1 MPVILVV
8 MQLLSLTAPIA
19 CLAGDKFDKTL
30 QHFEEHKFSP
40 NAPAAS
46 NSKTL
51 PYRLLKPEYIKSGR
65 KYPLVIFLH
74 GAGERGTDNQ
84 IQLQS
89 LPTLLA
95 QPAYRKKHPCF
106 LVVPQ
111 CPTQQSWQ
119 QQFPALLE
127 IIDKVMQENPI
138 DKRRIYLT
146 GYSMGAYGTW
156 SLAALRPDLFAAA
169 VPVAGGGDVQTAHQL
184 IDLPIWAIHGN
195 ADKAVPVSQSREM
208 IKAIR
213 QAGGS
218 PNYTEL
224 KGIGHNCWQQAYT
237 NPNGIL
243 PWMFKQKKT
252 WFKFTF
258 ENCLIII
265 MLLIDLIVI
274 IWLFNTWGISRSKKR
289 SEQPAVTHN
298 SSVDKS
304 ITEYQSKISINEV
317 NSP

>member
-1 MPVILVV
+1 
-8 MQLLSLTAPIA
+8 MQLLSLTTPTVG
-19 CLAGDKFDKTL
+19 LAGDEFDNIL
-30 QHFEEHKFSP
+30 QHFEEHLFSSTSSTS
-40 NAPAAS
+40 S

-51 PYRLLKPEYIKSGR
+51 PYRWLKPEFIKSGR

-95 QPAYRKKHPCF
+95 QPTYRKKYPCF

-111 CPTQQSWQ
+111 CPSGQSWQ
-119 QQFPALLE
+119 QQFPVLLE

-169 VPVAGGGDVQTAHQL
+169 VPVAGGGNVQTTHQL
-184 IDLPIWAIHGN
+184 IDLPIWAVHGN

-218 PNYTEL
+218 PKYTEL
-224 KGIGHNCWQQAYT
+224 KGVGHSCWQKAYYD
-237 NPNGIL
+237 PNSIL
-243 PWMFKQKKT
+243 PWMFAQKKP
-252 WFKFTF
+252 WLKFST
-258 ENCLIII
+258 ESCLITIL
-265 MLLIDLIVI
+265 LLIDLIVA
-274 IWLFNTWGISRSKKR
+274 IWIFKIWRRSVSAIK
-289 SEQPAVTHN
+289 
-298 SSVDKS
+298 
-304 ITEYQSKISINEV
+304 
-317 NSP
+317 

>member
-1 MPVILVV
+1 MSLHFVMSAILVV
-8 MQLLSLTAPIA
+8 MQLLSLTIPIVG
-19 CLAGDKFDKTL
+19 LADDKFDKML
-30 QHFEEHKFSP
+30 QHFEEHEFSSTSS
-40 NAPAAS
+40 AS
-46 NSKTL
+46 GNSKTL
-51 PYRLLKPEYIKSGR
+51 PYRLLKPEFIKSGR

-111 CPTQQSWQ
+111 CPSEQSWQ
-119 QQFPALLE
+119 QQFPALLK
-127 IIDKVMQENPI
+127 IIEQVIQENPI

-169 VPVAGGGDVQTAHQL
+169 VPIAGGGDIRTAHRL
-184 IDLPIWAIHGN
+184 IDLPIWAIHGD
-195 ADKAVPVSQSREM
+195 ADETVPVSQSLEM
-208 IKAIR
+208 INAIR

-218 PNYTEL
+218 PHYTEL
-224 KGIGHNCWQQAYT
+224 KGIGHNSWPQAYT
-237 NPNGIL
+237 GSSSIL
-243 PWMFKQKKT
+243 PWMFDQKKP

-265 MLLIDLIVI
+265 MLLIDVFVAFWLYKICRSSIV
-274 IWLFNTWGISRSKKR
+274 SKKQT
-289 SEQPAVTHN
+289 EI
-298 SSVDKS
+298 DKK
-304 ITEYQSKISINEV
+304 Q
-317 NSP
+317 

>member
-1 MPVILVV
+1 MKLFIIASLIAI
-8 MQLLSLTAPIA
+8 QLLLLTAPTIS
-19 CLAGDKFDKTL
+19 LAEDKLNKTL
-30 QHFEEHKFSP
+30 QHYEEHTFSSSSSTS
-40 NAPAAS
+40 S

-51 PYRLLKPEYIKSGR
+51 PYRWLKPESIKSGR

-74 GAGERGTDNQ
+74 GAGERGTGNQ

-95 QPAYRKKHPCF
+95 QPAYRKKYPCF

-119 QQFPALLE
+119 QQFPVLLE

-169 VPVAGGGDVQTAHQL
+169 IPVAGGGDVQTAHQL
-184 IDLPIWAIHGN
+184 IDLPIWAIHGD

-218 PNYTEL
+218 PKYTEL
-224 KGIGHNCWQQAYT
+224 KNVTHNSWPQAYT
-237 NPNGIL
+237 GPSNIL
-243 PWMFKQKKT
+243 PWMFSQKKP

-258 ENCLIII
+258 ENCMIII

-274 IWLFNTWGISRSKKR
+274 IWLFKTWRTSVVAKKEVNKR
-289 SEQPAVTHN
+289 S
-298 SSVDKS
+298 
-304 ITEYQSKISINEV
+304 
-317 NSP
+317 